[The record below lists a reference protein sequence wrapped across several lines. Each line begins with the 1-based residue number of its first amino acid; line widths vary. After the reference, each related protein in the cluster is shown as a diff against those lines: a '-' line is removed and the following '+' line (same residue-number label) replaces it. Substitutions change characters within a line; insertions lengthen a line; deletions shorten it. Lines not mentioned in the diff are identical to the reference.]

1 MDIWKA
7 LVAKT
12 MPLVAL
18 LCLLGLFACNQA
30 SLDSETGVLE
40 QGLPDETS
48 TQVSLAE
55 YDNDRLSYVIQA
67 EKMERFTDRRMLYG
81 YKVTLT
87 SYDKNGVVSSVI
99 KADTTIVDDARN
111 VIFAEGNVSFKT
123 QEGEIRTQ
131 KMFWERGV
139 DEITVPVPLTLT
151 RGGDILRGNNMRTN
165 TTLSFV
171 EMDAVA
177 AEGYFDEEEFGS
189 W

>member
-1 MDIWKA
+1 M
-7 LVAKT
+7 VAKA

-67 EKMERFTDRRMLYG
+67 ERMERFTDRRMLYG

-111 VIFAEGNVSFKT
+111 VIFA
-123 QEGEIRTQ
+123 
-131 KMFWERGV
+131 
-139 DEITVPVPLTLT
+139 
-151 RGGDILRGNNMRTN
+151 
-165 TTLSFV
+165 
-171 EMDAVA
+171 
-177 AEGYFDEEEFGS
+177 
-189 W
+189 